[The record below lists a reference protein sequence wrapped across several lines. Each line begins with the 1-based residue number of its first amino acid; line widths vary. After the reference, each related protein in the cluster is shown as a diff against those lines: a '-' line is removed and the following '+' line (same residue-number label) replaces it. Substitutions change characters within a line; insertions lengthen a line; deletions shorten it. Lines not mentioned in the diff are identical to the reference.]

1 MFERSV
7 CLSRENSKKTSE
19 NLPCSWIGRINIAK
33 AAILQKAMYRFN
45 APPIQIPTQFFIY
58 IERAILVEEKASRLW
73 AASPFIAVTCWVGS
87 SVSGVIEV
95 LIPVINKLQDIFN
108 SVGANII
115 QLPQIVIVGTESSG
129 KISELESL
137 VGRDLL
143 PEGLVW
149 SPGDLS
155 FCSWSTFHQKIK
167 ENQQVKKMKL
177 KQKNGVN
184 FFTPKQALHRF

>member
-1 MFERSV
+1 M
-7 CLSRENSKKTSE
+7 
-19 NLPCSWIGRINIAK
+19 
-33 AAILQKAMYRFN
+33 
-45 APPIQIPTQFFIY
+45 
-58 IERAILVEEKASRLW
+58 
-73 AASPFIAVTCWVGS
+73 
-87 SVSGVIEV
+87 

-155 FCSWSTFHQKIK
+155 FCS
-167 ENQQVKKMKL
+167 
-177 KQKNGVN
+177 
-184 FFTPKQALHRF
+184 

>member
-1 MFERSV
+1 MCEMFERSV

-73 AASPFIAVTCWVGS
+73 AASR
-87 SVSGVIEV
+87 VIEV

-167 ENQQVKKMKL
+167 EKQQEKKM
-177 KQKNGVN
+177 VN
-184 FFTPKQALHRF
+184 FRAGVRIILKCYSFFFSIFKI